1 MSQLCTGGGW
11 TAGLNHAVDET
22 SMADYRDE
30 ACCLLSVVIILR
42 LIAHQ
47 FNGTFVI
54 ILQREQTCQQQKNL
68 QCVIVNSCLS
78 LASTVIFKNVI
89 F

>member
-22 SMADYRDE
+22 SMADYRDG
-30 ACCLLSVVIILR
+30 ACCLLSVIIILR

-47 FNGTFVI
+47 FNGNFVI
-54 ILQREQTCQQQKNL
+54 VLQREQTCQQQKKSSMCHCEL
-68 QCVIVNSCLS
+68 LP
-78 LASTVIFKNVI
+78 
-89 F
+89 